1 MQLLLVYSAKKN
13 NSACQKPPQRYEA
26 WFFIQRITGVVASI
40 TPNVAIPKKSLVL
53 SGFCGFDLPWPAPM
67 ALRWFRGIHDLDLLL
82 SIAALIQAPT
92 ISGLHKGSIDQ
103 PKNSSDFANV
113 NWFIDVYRRN
123 HWVLKPRAAS
133 QARIMSFIRSFGL
146 FGHPFFDQHFK
157 TFISS
162 LSWR

>member
-1 MQLLLVYSAKKN
+1 MWWNVGSVSRIVPSFFGAVQLSNCYMFCFFYAYPWYSGFFLMQLLLVYSAKKN

-67 ALRWFRGIHDLDLLL
+67 APMALRWFRGIHDLDLLL

-92 ISGLHKGSIDQ
+92 ISGLHGSR
-103 PKNSSDFANV
+103 
-113 NWFIDVYRRN
+113 YRTMN
-123 HWVLKPRAAS
+123 
-133 QARIMSFIRSFGL
+133 
-146 FGHPFFDQHFK
+146 
-157 TFISS
+157 
-162 LSWR
+162 